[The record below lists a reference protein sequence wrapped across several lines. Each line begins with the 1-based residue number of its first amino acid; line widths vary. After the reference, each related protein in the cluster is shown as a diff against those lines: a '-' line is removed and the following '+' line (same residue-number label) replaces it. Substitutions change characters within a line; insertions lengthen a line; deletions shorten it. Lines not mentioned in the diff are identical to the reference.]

1 MSAQTY
7 LAYDYPVLGVFWSML
22 VFFLWIMWFVLLFR
36 CIVDIFRDDGM
47 SGWGKAG
54 WTLFV
59 IVLPFLGVFVYLIA
73 RGKGMGKREMAEARA
88 RQEAF
93 DSYVRQTAQGAP
105 ARTSSAD
112 ELAKLSAMRSR
123 GEITDDEFRR
133 AKELVLSETG
143 PAGRSADVPTS
154 TGR

>member
-36 CIVDIFRDDGM
+36 VIVDVFRDDGM
-47 SGWGKAG
+47 NGWAKAA

-59 IVLPFLGVFVYLIA
+59 IVVPFLGVLVYLIA
-73 RGKGMGKREMAEARA
+73 RGKGMGEREVAQARA
-88 RQEAF
+88 QQEAF
-93 DSYVRQTAQGAP
+93 DSYVRQTAQAGTA
-105 ARTSSAD
+105 TSSAD

-133 AKELVLSETG
+133 AKELVLSG
-143 PAGRSADVPTS
+143 GRPAQPSDTFHAPSGR
-154 TGR
+154 

>member
-36 CIVDIFRDDGM
+36 VIVDIFRDDEMG
-47 SGWGKAG
+47 GWGKAG

-59 IVLPFLGVFVYLIA
+59 ILLPFLGVLVYLIA
-73 RGKGMGKREMAEARA
+73 RGKDMGKRDMAQARA
-88 RQEAF
+88 QQEAF
-93 DSYVRQTAQGAP
+93 DSYIRQTAQTAP
-105 ARTSSAD
+105 ARTTSAD
-112 ELAKLSAMRSR
+112 ELAKLSGMRSR

-143 PAGRSADVPTS
+143 AAGRSADVPTS